1 MRNPA
6 IDPLIESLVRPH
18 SMAELSLKE
27 WDGLLPRARA
37 TLLLPRLAR
46 LAERYGLIDGVPE
59 VVHRHLITGIELAR
73 EQERSLKW
81 ELQRLERTLAAL
93 NCPVLLLKGAAY
105 VATGL
110 PMADGRLVS
119 DIDIMIPPE
128 ALGRAESELLR
139 AGWQFSKM
147 DDYDRRYYLEWM
159 HELPPLR
166 HRQRQTLLDVHHAI
180 LPRTSRLRPDI
191 SLLWAAAQPVP
202 GARFL
207 TLSPA
212 DMLLHCAAHLFQDG
226 DLHWRLRDLF
236 DLHQMMD
243 EFGRQSDFWPVLF
256 TRAKMLD
263 LERPLYYASRYCR
276 RILATEIPAEAASKL
291 ERLAPSATARMG
303 MDCVIPQ
310 TLIPPEG
317 GPGVSS
323 QGAALFLYMRSHWL
337 RMPPPLLAAHLARK
351 TFKRMREIRQTG

>member
-1 MRNPA
+1 MGNPA

-27 WDGLLPRARA
+27 WDALLPRARA
-37 TLLLPRLAR
+37 TLLLPRLAK

-93 NCPVLLLKGAAY
+93 DCPVLLLKGAAY

-110 PMADGRLVS
+110 PMADGQLVS

-139 AGWQFSKM
+139 ARWQFSKM

-191 SLLWAAAQPVP
+191 SLLWAAPHPVP
-202 GARFL
+202 GARSL
-207 TLSPA
+207 PLPPA

-236 DLHQMMD
+236 
-243 EFGRQSDFWPVLF
+243 
-256 TRAKMLD
+256 
-263 LERPLYYASRYCR
+263 
-276 RILATEIPAEAASKL
+276 
-291 ERLAPSATARMG
+291 
-303 MDCVIPQ
+303 
-310 TLIPPEG
+310 
-317 GPGVSS
+317 
-323 QGAALFLYMRSHWL
+323 
-337 RMPPPLLAAHLARK
+337 
-351 TFKRMREIRQTG
+351 